1 MAAIRAARSGR
12 TEPTPGH
19 AHRTDGGVAIRTITA
34 GTLFDGSDEL
44 AAIAV
49 HPRETADP
57 GAVLRRLGPPPGF
70 DSLAELE
77 AAVAGAAARA
87 WQLAQHRDR
96 EDPLLAALRERDSA
110 TAAELADAIGRS
122 AAEVRLALRPLMN
135 EGLVFRTGHARSTRY
150 HA

>member
-1 MAAIRAARSGR
+1 M
-12 TEPTPGH
+12 
-19 AHRTDGGVAIRTITA
+19 
-34 GTLFDGSDEL
+34 
-44 AAIAV
+44 
-49 HPRETADP
+49 
-57 GAVLRRLGPPPGF
+57 LRRLGPPPGF